1 MSESKIPASNGQY
14 KHLHILDENLTI
26 AEVYGPMRVGEPWP
40 LPPQPAKPP
49 QPTATAPQPPAK
61 PRRRRREPAADPES
75 YSPIELT
82 LYSLQAFGWTHP
94 STGHF
99 LMMPGKEFQAL
110 QILETKAVT
119 TVVLEI
125 MRLTIGWPDGREPGG
140 RREWALLTE
149 RHFVREKIM
158 SRSQAEEGF
167 KQALAKGY
175 IERRR
180 SGARRYEY
188 RLRWKGT
195 N

>member
-40 LPPQPAKPP
+40 LPPRPAKPP

-61 PRRRRREPAADPES
+61 PRRRREPVADAKS
-75 YSPIELT
+75 YTPIEHT
-82 LYSLQAFGWTHP
+82 LYSVQTFGWTHP

-99 LMMPGKEFQAL
+99 LMVPTKEYQAL
-110 QILETKAVT
+110 QALETKAVAAG
-119 TVVLEI
+119 VWEL
-125 MRLTIGWPDGREPGG
+125 MQQTIGWEGIGPGG
-140 RREWALLTE
+140 RREWAPLSV
-149 RHFVREKIM
+149 RHFDRAGIL
-158 SRSQAEEGF
+158 SRKQAERGINR
-167 KQALAKGY
+167 ALAKGY

-180 SGARRYEY
+180 LGARGYEY